1 MSYCYIDEKISF
13 DIFKYFFFDI
23 FKFIS
28 IYYRKGSVFGIFLC
42 NELDN
47 IYIELKKF
55 YYYIL

>member
-1 MSYCYIDEKISF
+1 MSYCYIDEKIS
-13 DIFKYFFFDI
+13 FDI

-42 NELDN
+42 NEWDN

-55 YYYIL
+55 YYYNL